1 MPAGTRF
8 DCYAALLRCFAP
20 PVSGRSIAD
29 PDPRGA
35 TRASHVQRCPEE
47 WNTLEA
53 ERLEASRPEANGE
66 ERMCLICYEEKDDVI
81 VIPHLNLIAGNI
93 KDHRACA
100 SCLQA
105 WGRAECPFCKE
116 PIKSVHPRCASPGC
130 RYQIN
135 LSPSYHDMVLDSE
148 WNYCCTRCH
157 RSGGQFHGR
166 WCQHAP
172 AEDGAPRAS
181 ETDIYELQ
189 AVVDLVPSPQRSNPR
204 AAEPAAH
211 PSNASSHHG
220 HSSAMT

>member
-105 WGRAECPFCKE
+105 WGRAECPFARNPSRASTLAVLVQAVGIRSTSVR
-116 PIKSVHPRCASPGC
+116 PITTWCSTASG
-130 RYQIN
+130 
-135 LSPSYHDMVLDSE
+135 
-148 WNYCCTRCH
+148 TTA
-157 RSGGQFHGR
+157 
-166 WCQHAP
+166 AP
-172 AEDGAPRAS
+172 AA
-181 ETDIYELQ
+181 T
-189 AVVDLVPSPQRSNPR
+189 DLVANFMDVGASTHQQKMELLERRKPTSTSCKRWSTWYQVHSARTHVQPSRLLT
-204 AAEPAAH
+204 H
-211 PSNASSHHG
+211 PTRVRTTA
-220 HSSAMT
+220 TVRR